1 MYFFMRQFAAG
12 SIREYKTILF
22 GILKNQLRFLLS
34 FEVCNIYESRSFEV
48 KQGPYDPET
57 SLLFAPWSP
66 VEGSAQVKA
75 FQAKLFTTRVG
86 DQVA

>member
-1 MYFFMRQFAAG
+1 MRQFVAG

-22 GILKNQLRFLLS
+22 GILLRFLLS

-75 FQAKLFTTRVG
+75 FQAKLFTVRVG
-86 DQVA
+86 DRVA